1 MQNNMTSVR
10 LTTFL
15 VMQLFWTTG
24 GHAQSPSHRIIF
36 DFDMKTAEFIQ
47 ACVGDPK
54 GCHARMSSAEGFI
67 ENQRGK
73 TYCPPLAMNWDAATV
88 QLMISWLSD
97 HPQLGNV
104 KTDDAIAQGLLAI
117 YPCK

>member
-1 MQNNMTSVR
+1 MQNSATSAR

-15 VMQLFWTTG
+15 VMLLAWTANV
-24 GHAQSPSHRIIF
+24 HAQSPSRRIIF
-36 DFDMKTAEFIQ
+36 DFDMLTAEFIQ
-47 ACVGDPK
+47 ACVSDPK

-73 TYCPPLAMNWDAATV
+73 TYCPPLAMNWDTATV
-88 QLMISWLSD
+88 KLVISWLSD

-104 KTDDAIAQGLLAI
+104 KADDAIAQALLAI